1 MASAAKGSQAQ
12 PTNLVDVSDE
22 AIAALVAE
30 GARVVAAGVLDGPDE
45 ATASG
50 TAVHAHELLL
60 GLTHDIR
67 SPLSS
72 ILVLVERLRSGRSG
86 PVTPLQERQLSLVY
100 SAAFGLSAFAD
111 DVLELSRGATRLVGE
126 APVAFSISE
135 TLRTVLELVQPI
147 AEEKGLAL
155 RCSAPRD
162 ERRVGYPDAM
172 HRVILNLVTNA
183 LKFTDSGV
191 VDVSAS
197 SDGASVVVFT
207 ISDSGN
213 GLPAPL
219 RDRFVNGAFDVS
231 DDVTSA
237 GLGLRLCAQLLGQM
251 HSTLRYAERAP
262 CGSTFSFAISL
273 PHV

>member
-1 MASAAKGSQAQ
+1 MASVATPSQAP
-12 PTNLVDVSDE
+12 PTNLGDVSDE
-22 AIAALVAE
+22 AITALVAE
-30 GARVVAAGVLDGPDE
+30 GARVVAAGVLDSPDE
-45 ATASG
+45 ATASS

-72 ILVLVERLRSGRSG
+72 MLVLIERLRSGRSG

-111 DVLELSRGATRLVGE
+111 DVLELSRGTTRLVGE

-135 TLRTVLELVQPI
+135 TLRSVRELVQPI
-147 AEEKGLAL
+147 AEEKGLTL
-155 RCSAPRD
+155 RCSAPRV
-162 ERRVGYPDAM
+162 ERRLGHPVAI

-191 VDVSAS
+191 VDISAS
-197 SDGASVVVFT
+197 NDGASVVVFT
-207 ISDSGN
+207 ISDSGS

-219 RDRFVNGAFDVS
+219 RDRLVNGAFDLS
-231 DDVTSA
+231 GNVTSA

-251 HSTLRYAERAP
+251 HSTLRYADRAP